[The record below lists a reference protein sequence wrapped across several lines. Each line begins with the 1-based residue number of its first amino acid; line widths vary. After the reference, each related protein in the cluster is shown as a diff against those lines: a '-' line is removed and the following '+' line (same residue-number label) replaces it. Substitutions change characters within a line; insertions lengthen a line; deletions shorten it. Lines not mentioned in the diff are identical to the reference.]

1 MSAAALGGPL
11 LDLQYLAAGA
21 SLQQAALHLRWWRRR
36 HDERASLRLGWTSA
50 GLGAALLLWSWVT
63 GEEAGWWLLPGGAL
77 LAGWVFLVGAP
88 AVALGRWRRSPSGIA
103 PTVTSEDAGNVRG
116 DSLTGLPNRA
126 ELVRAAQGRLDR
138 GGEFALLVVDLD
150 GFKEVND
157 ALGYPVGD
165 AVLLEVARRLGA
177 SIRSGDMLAHLGGDD
192 FSVLVSGGLETVKK
206 VVRRLL
212 ASLRPPIVM
221 DGFSVTVRAS
231 IGIARGPEDGA
242 DGHTLLRRSE
252 GAMYRAKVRGGSWSL
267 HVIDQDVAQARRLQL
282 ASQLAAALATTQI
295 EVHFQ
300 PTVDTT
306 SGRCFM
312 LEALV
317 RWRHP
322 KYGLIP
328 PDEFVPL
335 AEHHGLGLALFRRV
349 LRSAL
354 SQCSDWRRSG
364 LSQAVSVNISPQTL
378 LDPQAVSAVASALS
392 SAQIPSNALVL
403 ELTEEAF
410 VGDIGQLLSALHQ
423 IRRLG
428 VGLAIDDFGT
438 GYSSLAYLRRLPVDV
453 VKLDRTFA
461 SGLGS
466 DPACEAIIALSVEL
480 SHRLGLTVIAEGVET
495 EAAFEALRRHGC
507 DLAQGY
513 WICRPSPAAEITAWL
528 AAAARPGLRSGAT
541 GLLEA

>member
-1 MSAAALGGPL
+1 M
-11 LDLQYLAAGA
+11 
-21 SLQQAALHLRWWRRR
+21 
-36 HDERASLRLGWTSA
+36 
-50 GLGAALLLWSWVT
+50 
-63 GEEAGWWLLPGGAL
+63 
-77 LAGWVFLVGAP
+77 
-88 AVALGRWRRSPSGIA
+88 
-103 PTVTSEDAGNVRG
+103 TSEGARTENLRG
-116 DSLTGLPNRA
+116 DPLTGLPNRA

-138 GGEFALLVVDLD
+138 GGDFGLLVVDLD

-165 AVLLEVARRLGA
+165 AVLLEVAHRLGV
-177 SIRSGDMLAHLGGDD
+177 SIRSGDMLAHLGGDN
-192 FSVLVSGGLETVKK
+192 FSVLVSGGLDTVKK
-206 VVRRLL
+206 VARRLL
-212 ASLRPPIVM
+212 ASLRPPIIV
-221 DGFSVTVRAS
+221 DGISVTVRAS
-231 IGIARGPEDGA
+231 IGIARGPEDGS

-252 GAMYRAKVRGGSWSL
+252 GAMYQAKVRGGSWSL
-267 HVIDQDVAQARRLQL
+267 HVNDQDVLQARRLQL
-282 ASQLAAALATTQI
+282 ASQLAAALATRQI

-300 PTVDTT
+300 PTVDTM

-322 KYGLIP
+322 EYGLIS

-335 AEHHGLGLALFRRV
+335 AEHHGLGLALFRRL

-364 LSQAVSVNISPQTL
+364 LARAVSVNISPQTL

-392 SAQIPSNALVL
+392 SAQVPSNALVL

-410 VGDIGQLLSALHQ
+410 VGEIGQLLTALNQ
-423 IRRLG
+423 IRSLG
-428 VGLAIDDFGT
+428 VGLAIDDFGA

-453 VKLDRTFA
+453 VKLDRAFA
-461 SGLGS
+461 SGLGF
-466 DPACEAIIALSVEL
+466 DPASEAIIALSVEL

-507 DLAQGY
+507 DIAQGY
-513 WICRPSPAAEITAWL
+513 WICRPSPATEITEWL
-528 AAAARPGLRSGAT
+528 ASAARPGLRSGAT
-541 GLLEA
+541 RVLEV

>member
-1 MSAAALGGPL
+1 MLGGPL
-11 LDLQYLAAGA
+11 LDLQFLAAGA
-21 SLQQAALHLRWWRRR
+21 SLQQAALRLRWWRRR
-36 HDERASLRLGWTSA
+36 HEARASVRLGWTSA
-50 GLGAALLLWSWVT
+50 GLGAGLLLWSWVT

-77 LAGWVFLVGAP
+77 LAGWAFVVAAP
-88 AVALGRWRRSPSGIA
+88 ALAVGRWRRSPSAVA
-103 PTVTSEDAGNVRG
+103 PGVTSDGAGTENLRG
-116 DSLTGLPNRA
+116 ESLTGLPNRA

-150 GFKEVND
+150 SFKEVND

-165 AVLLEVARRLGA
+165 AVLLEVAHRLGG
-177 SIRSGDMLAHLGGDD
+177 SIRSGDMLAHLGGDN

-212 ASLRPPIVM
+212 ASLRPPIIV
-221 DGFSVTVRAS
+221 DGISVTVQAS
-231 IGIARGPEDGA
+231 IGIARGPGDGP

-267 HVIDQDVAQARRLQL
+267 HVIDEDVTQARRLQL
-282 ASQLAAALATTQI
+282 ASQLAGALATRQI

-300 PTVDTT
+300 PTVDTM

-322 KYGLIP
+322 KYGLIC

-354 SQCSDWRRSG
+354 SQCSDWRRRG
-364 LSQAVSVNISPQTL
+364 LAQAVSVNISPQTL
-378 LDPQAVSAVASALS
+378 LDPQAFSAVASALS
-392 SAQIPSNALVL
+392 SAQVPPNALVL

-410 VGDIGQLLSALHQ
+410 VGDMGQLLTALNR
-423 IRRLG
+423 IRSLG
-428 VGLAIDDFGT
+428 VGLAIDDFGA
-438 GYSSLAYLRRLPVDV
+438 GYSSLAYLRHLPVDV
-453 VKLDRTFA
+453 VKLDRAFA

-480 SHRLGLTVIAEGVET
+480 SHRLELTVIAEGVET
-495 EAAFEALRRHGC
+495 EAAFDALRRHGC
-507 DLAQGY
+507 DIAQGY
-513 WICRPSPAAEITAWL
+513 WICRPSTATEITGWL
-528 AAAARPGLRSGAT
+528 ASAKRPGLRSGAA
-541 GLLEA
+541 GLLEV